1 MRPTYTSYRQ
11 LQSYYEKDVDYKIS
25 ESPVRSNVGVFSPH
39 GGGIEQGV
47 SELVHAIARD
57 ELSWYLFEGT
67 RTTGNWALHI
77 SSHLFNEPR
86 GVAFVERHRFV
97 LAIHGKNDDASEKTY
112 LGGRDIEAR
121 KLIGEFLRKAD
132 FNVPSKTPLR
142 LLGEDPNNICNRCA
156 GGKGVQ
162 LEITAGQRQKFFSG
176 DFRTLAGRKLRTPLF
191 EKYVAALRAA
201 LHGKICRCATRRFA
215 RTEEEHVS

>member
-1 MRPTYTSYRQ
+1 MCFAHKRGRIQSYLRWNRRKQLGKSAILALSFIVEWFAMRPTYTSYRQ

-86 GVAFVERHRFV
+86 GVA
-97 LAIHGKNDDASEKTY
+97 
-112 LGGRDIEAR
+112 
-121 KLIGEFLRKAD
+121 
-132 FNVPSKTPLR
+132 
-142 LLGEDPNNICNRCA
+142 
-156 GGKGVQ
+156 
-162 LEITAGQRQKFFSG
+162 
-176 DFRTLAGRKLRTPLF
+176 
-191 EKYVAALRAA
+191 
-201 LHGKICRCATRRFA
+201 
-215 RTEEEHVS
+215 